1 MTPIRV
7 LANITDKCQFEKGS
21 ADNVA
26 TVEILAYPKDE
37 TDALIKS
44 KDAVIKSLQD
54 VAKIKDACIIKL
66 NEKIRN
72 LESKI
77 WELQKI
83 PYTDNSAVISR
94 LTEENE
100 QLKKIVK
107 NFQKRYND

>member
-1 MTPIRV
+1 MADTTQPSFGQGLDNLVKDLRKENGTLKDLNIR
-7 LANITDKCQFEKGS
+7 LQE
-21 ADNVA
+21 
-26 TVEILAYPKDE
+26 
-37 TDALIKS
+37 
-44 KDAVIKSLQD
+44 SL
-54 VAKIKDACIIKL
+54 VTKDACIIKL

>member
-1 MTPIRV
+1 M
-7 LANITDKCQFEKGS
+7 
-21 ADNVA
+21 ADTTQPSFGQGLDNLV
-26 TVEILAYPKDE
+26 KDLRKE
-37 TDALIKS
+37 NGTLKDLNTRLQEAL
-44 KDAVIKSLQD
+44 VT
-54 VAKIKDACIIKL
+54 KDACIIKL

>member
-1 MTPIRV
+1 M
-7 LANITDKCQFEKGS
+7 
-21 ADNVA
+21 ADTAQPSFGQGLDNLVKDLRKENSTLKDLNARLQESLVA
-26 TVEILAYPKDE
+26 
-37 TDALIKS
+37 
-44 KDAVIKSLQD
+44 
-54 VAKIKDACIIKL
+54 KDACIIKL
-66 NEKIRN
+66 NEKVRN

-100 QLKKIVK
+100 QLKKLVK

>member
-1 MTPIRV
+1 M
-7 LANITDKCQFEKGS
+7 
-21 ADNVA
+21 ADTTQPSFGQGLDNFV
-26 TVEILAYPKDE
+26 KDLRKE
-37 TDALIKS
+37 NSTL
-44 KDAVIKSLQD
+44 KDLNARLQESL
-54 VAKIKDACIIKL
+54 VTKDACIIKL

-94 LTEENE
+94 LTEENK

>member
-1 MTPIRV
+1 M
-7 LANITDKCQFEKGS
+7 
-21 ADNVA
+21 ADTTQPSFGQGLDNMV
-26 TVEILAYPKDE
+26 KDLRKE
-37 TDALIKS
+37 NSTL
-44 KDAVIKSLQD
+44 KDLNARLQESL
-54 VAKIKDACIIKL
+54 VTKDACIIKL

-94 LTEENE
+94 LTEENK
-100 QLKKIVK
+100 QLKKIIK

>member
-1 MTPIRV
+1 M
-7 LANITDKCQFEKGS
+7 
-21 ADNVA
+21 ADTTQPSFGQGLDNFV
-26 TVEILAYPKDE
+26 KDLRKE
-37 TDALIKS
+37 NSTL
-44 KDAVIKSLQD
+44 KDLNARLQKSL
-54 VAKIKDACIIKL
+54 VTKDACIIKL

>member
-1 MTPIRV
+1 M
-7 LANITDKCQFEKGS
+7 
-21 ADNVA
+21 ADTTQPSCGQGLDNLV
-26 TVEILAYPKDE
+26 KDLRKE
-37 TDALIKS
+37 NGTLKDLNTRLQEAL
-44 KDAVIKSLQD
+44 VT
-54 VAKIKDACIIKL
+54 KDACIIKL

>member
-1 MTPIRV
+1 M
-7 LANITDKCQFEKGS
+7 
-21 ADNVA
+21 ADTTQPNFGQG
-26 TVEILAYPKDE
+26 LDNLGKDLRKE
-37 TDALIKS
+37 NDTLKNLNARLQE
-44 KDAVIKSLQD
+44 SL
-54 VAKIKDACIIKL
+54 VTKDACIIKL

-94 LTEENE
+94 LTEENK
-100 QLKKIVK
+100 QLKKIIK

>member
-1 MTPIRV
+1 M
-7 LANITDKCQFEKGS
+7 
-21 ADNVA
+21 ADTTQPSFGQGLDNMV
-26 TVEILAYPKDE
+26 KDLRKE
-37 TDALIKS
+37 NGTL
-44 KDAVIKSLQD
+44 KDLNARLQESL
-54 VAKIKDACIIKL
+54 VTKDACIIKL
-66 NEKIRN
+66 NEKVRN

-77 WELQKI
+77 WELQKV

>member
-1 MTPIRV
+1 M
-7 LANITDKCQFEKGS
+7 
-21 ADNVA
+21 ADTTQPSFGQGLDNMVKDLRKENSTLKDLNVRLQ
-26 TVEILAYPKDE
+26 E
-37 TDALIKS
+37 
-44 KDAVIKSLQD
+44 SL
-54 VAKIKDACIIKL
+54 VTKDACIIKL
-66 NEKIRN
+66 NEKVRN

-77 WELQKI
+77 WELQKV

>member
-1 MTPIRV
+1 M
-7 LANITDKCQFEKGS
+7 
-21 ADNVA
+21 ADTTQPSFGQGLDN
-26 TVEILAYPKDE
+26 LGKDLRKE
-37 TDALIKS
+37 NDTL
-44 KDAVIKSLQD
+44 KDLNARLQESL
-54 VAKIKDACIIKL
+54 VTKDACIIKL

-94 LTEENE
+94 LTEENK
-100 QLKKIVK
+100 QLKKIIK

>member
-1 MTPIRV
+1 M
-7 LANITDKCQFEKGS
+7 
-21 ADNVA
+21 ADTTQPSFGQGLDNFV
-26 TVEILAYPKDE
+26 KDLRKE
-37 TDALIKS
+37 NSTL
-44 KDAVIKSLQD
+44 KDLNARLQESL
-54 VAKIKDACIIKL
+54 VTKDACIIKL

-83 PYTDNSAVISR
+83 PYTDNSAVISQ
-94 LTEENE
+94 LTEENK

>member
-1 MTPIRV
+1 M
-7 LANITDKCQFEKGS
+7 
-21 ADNVA
+21 ADTTQPSFGQGLDNMV
-26 TVEILAYPKDE
+26 KDLRKE
-37 TDALIKS
+37 NGTL
-44 KDAVIKSLQD
+44 KDLNARLQESL
-54 VAKIKDACIIKL
+54 VTKDACIITL

-94 LTEENE
+94 LTEENK

>member
-1 MTPIRV
+1 M
-7 LANITDKCQFEKGS
+7 
-21 ADNVA
+21 ADTTQPSFGQGLGNLV
-26 TVEILAYPKDE
+26 KDLRKE
-37 TDALIKS
+37 NGTL
-44 KDAVIKSLQD
+44 KDLNARLQESL
-54 VAKIKDACIIKL
+54 VTKDACIIKL

>member
-1 MTPIRV
+1 MADTTQPSFGQGLDNLVKDLRKENVTLKDLNIR
-7 LANITDKCQFEKGS
+7 LQE
-21 ADNVA
+21 
-26 TVEILAYPKDE
+26 
-37 TDALIKS
+37 
-44 KDAVIKSLQD
+44 SL
-54 VAKIKDACIIKL
+54 VTKDACINKL

>member
-1 MTPIRV
+1 M
-7 LANITDKCQFEKGS
+7 
-21 ADNVA
+21 ADTTQPSFGQGLDNMV
-26 TVEILAYPKDE
+26 KDLRKE
-37 TDALIKS
+37 NSTL
-44 KDAVIKSLQD
+44 KDLNARLQESL
-54 VAKIKDACIIKL
+54 VTKDACIIKL
-66 NEKIRN
+66 NEKVRN

-77 WELQKI
+77 WELQKV